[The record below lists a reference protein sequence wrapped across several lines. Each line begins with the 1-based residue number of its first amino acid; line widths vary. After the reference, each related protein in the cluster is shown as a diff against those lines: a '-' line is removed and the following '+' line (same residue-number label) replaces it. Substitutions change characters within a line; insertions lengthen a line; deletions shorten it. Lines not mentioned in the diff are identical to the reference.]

1 MPAIPTEQPLLS
13 ERLQQILLRVSCSP
27 ALDSGDTNTASD
39 LLLDAACDGLSI
51 ARSSIWLSEPGQ
63 GLRCLRLRLRS
74 IDHPEQSQPSLVLTD
89 NDYPAYFAA
98 LASERAIVAD
108 DAHQH
113 PATREFRGG
122 YLIPLGIGAM
132 LDIPLRHRGRMI
144 GIICCEHVGGPRPWQ
159 PTEITFT
166 ANLADL
172 FGRVVTAGE
181 RLAYEQQ
188 LEQANATLEQRVTA
202 RTLELEQALDEQR
215 NMQRQLVENEKMA
228 ALGQLVT
235 GVAHE
240 VNSPLGVAVTG
251 VSHCITELAELDH
264 RYRHGKLT
272 ESDFNQRLSSL
283 QQGLTLVEG
292 NLQRAARLVTD
303 FKRTAADQ
311 SNDDRQRFLL
321 DDYLLSISN
330 SLSPLFRHHG
340 VQLQLELPS
349 AVQCDSYPGALAQII
364 TNLATNSM
372 RYGFGPGFSGKAT
385 LLISASQVEE
395 DIYLS
400 INDNGLGMS
409 EVVRQRVFEP
419 FFTTG
424 RAAGGTGLGL
434 AIVHNL
440 VTNTLGGQIRLDSAP
455 NAGCHIE
462 IRFPRCAPTLVT

>member
-1 MPAIPTEQPLLS
+1 MPATPTERPPIN

-27 ALDSGDTNTASD
+27 ALDSGDTNAASD
-39 LLLDAACDGLSI
+39 LLLDAACDGLAI
-51 ARSSIWLSEPGQ
+51 ARSSIWLSEPEQ
-63 GLRCLRLRLRS
+63 ELRCLRLHCAGS
-74 IDHPEQSQPSLVLTD
+74 PDQAQPDLVLT
-89 NDYPAYFAA
+89 NSDYPAYFAA

-113 PATREFRGG
+113 PATREFSHG
-122 YLIPLGIGAM
+122 YLTPLGIGAL
-132 LDIPLRHRGRMI
+132 LDIPLRHRGRMV
-144 GIICCEHVGGPRPWQ
+144 GIICCEHVGGQRQWLPA
-159 PTEITFT
+159 EITFT

-172 FGRVVTAGE
+172 FGRVLTAGE

-188 LEQANATLEQRVTA
+188 LEQANVTLEQRVAA
-202 RTLELEQALDEQR
+202 RTLELEQALDDQR
-215 NMQRQLVENEKMA
+215 KMQRQLVENEKMA
-228 ALGQLVT
+228 ALGQLVA

-251 VSHCITELAELDH
+251 VSHCITELAELDQ
-264 RYRHGKLT
+264 RYRQGQLT
-272 ESDFNQRLSSL
+272 ESDFNQRLLGL
-283 QQGLTLVEG
+283 QQGLTLVDS
-292 NLQRAARLVTD
+292 NLQRAARLIAD

-311 SNDDRQRFLL
+311 SNDDRQQFLL
-321 DDYLLSISN
+321 DDYLRSISN
-330 SLSPLFRHHG
+330 SLGPLFRHHG
-340 VQLQLELPS
+340 VQLELQLPS
-349 AVQCDSYPGALAQII
+349 AVHCDSYPGALAQII

-372 RYGFGPGFSGKAT
+372 RYGFGEGFSGKPT
-385 LLISASQVEE
+385 LLISASQVED

-424 RAAGGTGLGL
+424 RASGGTGLGL

-462 IRFPRCAPTLVT
+462 IRFPRCAPTLVV